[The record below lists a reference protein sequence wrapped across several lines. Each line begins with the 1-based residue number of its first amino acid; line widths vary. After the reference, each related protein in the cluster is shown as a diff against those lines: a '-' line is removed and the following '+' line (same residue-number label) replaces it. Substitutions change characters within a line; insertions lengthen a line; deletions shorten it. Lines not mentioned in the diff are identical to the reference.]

1 MLFQTTHMHDY
12 LKGFYESKY
21 LEAHSI
27 ESLDLSEKEISL
39 MENISILPI
48 QEEVL
53 KEFKISIPM
62 AYARGESSKRVSLD
76 EVEDIPHYEIY
87 VERQVGTSRNRRDT
101 YLYLKLP
108 KSGMLVTII
117 LYMDG
122 GVGFDP
128 KFHKYIIRELDALDR
143 RVILGFCLY
152 NEYSLLTACYREED
166 HIWNKDLIRK
176 GLDYKVSMMPKRLKT
191 GSRGNDF
198 TRAYSNLE
206 PYEEFGIFSNVA
218 II

>member
-12 LKGFYESKY
+12 LKGFYESNY
-21 LEAHSI
+21 LEVHDI
-27 ESLDLSEKEISL
+27 ESLNLSEKEISF
-39 MENISILPI
+39 MEIISILPVK
-48 QEEVL
+48 EEII
-53 KEFKISIPM
+53 KEFKISIPR
-62 AYARGESSKRVSLD
+62 AYARGESSKRVTLD

-87 VERQVGTSRNRRDT
+87 VERQVGTTRNRRDT

-143 RVILGFCLY
+143 RVILGYCLY
-152 NEYSLLTACYREED
+152 HEYALKDACYED
-166 HIWNKDLIRK
+166 EDNIWSKRLVKDS
-176 GLDYKVSMMPKRLKT
+176 LDYKASMMPKRLKN

-198 TRAYSNLE
+198 TKAYTTLE
-206 PYEEFGIFSNVA
+206 PYEEFGIFSKVA

>member
-1 MLFQTTHMHDY
+1 MLFQTTHMHVY
-12 LKGFYESKY
+12 LKGFYESNY
-21 LEAHSI
+21 LEVHDV
-27 ESLDLSEKEISL
+27 ESLNLSEKEISF
-39 MENISILPI
+39 MENITILPM
-48 QEEVL
+48 QEEIL
-53 KEFKISIPM
+53 KEFKISIPK
-62 AYARGESSKRVSLD
+62 AYARGESSKQVTLD

-87 VERQVGTSRNRRDT
+87 VERQVGTTRNRRDT

-143 RVILGFCLY
+143 RVILGYCLY
-152 NEYSLLTACYREED
+152 HESSLKNACYRDED
-166 HIWNKDLIRK
+166 DFWNMDLIK
-176 GLDYKVSMMPKRLKT
+176 KSLNYTASKMPKRLKT
-191 GSRGNDF
+191 GSRGNNF
-198 TRAYSNLE
+198 TSAYTDLE
-206 PYEEFGIFSNVA
+206 PYEEFGIFSKVA